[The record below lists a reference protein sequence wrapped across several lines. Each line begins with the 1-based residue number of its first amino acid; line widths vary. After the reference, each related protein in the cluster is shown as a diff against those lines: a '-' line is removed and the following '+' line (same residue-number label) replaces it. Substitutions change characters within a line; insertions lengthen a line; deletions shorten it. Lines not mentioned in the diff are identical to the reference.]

1 MTAGGRILAFVERR
15 DGQVK
20 RPSLEVVSTARSLA
34 DARGAEVEA
43 LALGPGAHAHAESL
57 GAHGADRL
65 LTAEDSHLELYAP
78 EAYAATLAE
87 VARARGAVAVLVP
100 GTTMGRDLAPRVAA
114 RLGTGCLSDLVEVEL
129 AEDGTLRGRRPVY
142 SGKAY
147 ARVAIPHA
155 RPAVATL
162 RPNVFPAASRGRGA
176 AEVVAVESA
185 LPADRI
191 RVRAIRV
198 ERAVEQQLDVAEAP
212 IIVSGGRGLKAPE
225 NFSLVRDLAA
235 ALGGAVGASRAVV
248 DEGWIPHAHQVGQ
261 TGKVVSPGLYV
272 ACGISGAIQHLAGM
286 STARVI
292 VAINKDPEAPI
303 FKVADYGIVGD
314 LFEVLPKLTRAIR
327 DLKSEG

>member
-1 MTAGGRILAFVERR
+1 MAAAGAILVFVERR

-20 RPSLEVVSTARSLA
+20 RPSLEAVSTARRLA
-34 DARGAEVEA
+34 DARGVEVEA
-43 LALGPGAHAHAESL
+43 LAFGPGAGGHAELL
-57 GAHGADRL
+57 GMHGADRL
-65 LTAEDSHLELYAP
+65 LTAEDPHLELYAP

-87 VARARGAVAVLVP
+87 VARARRAAAVLVP
-100 GTTMGRDLAPRVAA
+100 GTTMGRDLAPRAAA
-114 RLGTGCLSDLVEVEL
+114 RLQTGCLSDVVEIERT
-129 AEDGTLRGRRPVY
+129 ADGTLRGKRPVY

-147 ARVAIPHA
+147 ARVAIPRA
-155 RPAVATL
+155 RPAMATL
-162 RPNVFPAASRGRGA
+162 RPNVFPAESRARGP

-191 RVRAIRV
+191 RVRTTRV
-198 ERAVEQQLDVAEAP
+198 EHAAQQELDVAEAAV
-212 IIVSGGRGLKAPE
+212 IVSGGRGLKGPE
-225 NFSLVRDLAA
+225 NFSLVRDLAS

-286 STARVI
+286 STSKVI

-314 LFEVLPKLTRAIR
+314 VFEVLPKLTRAIR
-327 DLKSEG
+327 ELKSEG